1 MEKSIPSLEEPNN
14 RNKAS
19 TSFNFACENVTDN
32 IAQGFLDKFFQP
44 VWQPVDA
51 NDPVVHDLTSA
62 ENIPNENSIADKQIS
77 YATLENGTTD
87 NIDFKTKGQT

>member
-1 MEKSIPSLEEPNN
+1 
-14 RNKAS
+14 
-19 TSFNFACENVTDN
+19 
-32 IAQGFLDKFFQP
+32 

-87 NIDFKTKGQT
+87 NIDFKTKG